1 MESAEY
7 WIKHLKLKPHPEGGF
22 YKEVYR
28 SKGFFSP
35 TGISGER
42 NYMTSIYF
50 LLDEGS
56 VSHFHSI
63 QSDELWC
70 YHSGD
75 ALSVYLLYPDGK
87 LDEFVIGPNSQNGEI
102 LQAIVPANTIFG
114 SKSKGNYSLVG
125 CVVSPGFDF
134 RDFTLYTT
142 KELLNNYPQHEGII
156 KQLSKAE
163 Y

>member
-1 MESAEY
+1 MESAKY
-7 WIKHLKLKPHPEGGF
+7 WINHLKLKPHPEGGF

-28 SKGFFSP
+28 SKEVFFP

-102 LQAIVPANTIFG
+102 LQAVVPANTIFG

>member
-28 SKGFFSP
+28 SKEVFFP

-102 LQAIVPANTIFG
+102 LQA
-114 SKSKGNYSLVG
+114 
-125 CVVSPGFDF
+125 VV
-134 RDFTLYTT
+134 
-142 KELLNNYPQHEGII
+142 H
-156 KQLSKAE
+156 
-163 Y
+163 

>member
-28 SKGFFSP
+28 SKEVFFP

-102 LQAIVPANTIFG
+102 LQAVVPANTIFG